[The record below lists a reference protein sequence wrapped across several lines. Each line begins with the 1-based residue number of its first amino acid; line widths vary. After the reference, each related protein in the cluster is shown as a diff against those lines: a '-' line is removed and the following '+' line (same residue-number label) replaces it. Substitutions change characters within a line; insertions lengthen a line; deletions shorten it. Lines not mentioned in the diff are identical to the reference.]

1 MINHNS
7 EYVLNVILFAGLEME
22 QNKIKIVMIFFSI
35 LCPLFKVS
43 LEASIYWLL
52 QISIISFIQNGTD
65 SIGWV
70 FFHKTCLILAPFI
83 SMSSLVC
90 CKITIFLNNDLF
102 VLFFLFVYFIYF
114 SRLFPFP
121 IYLEVPYYAILDI
134 SIMHSDMVVPC
145 P

>member
-1 MINHNS
+1 
-7 EYVLNVILFAGLEME
+7 ME
-22 QNKIKIVMIFFSI
+22 QTVLAGF
-35 LCPLFKVS
+35 
-43 LEASIYWLL
+43 
-52 QISIISFIQNGTD
+52 
-65 SIGWV
+65 

-90 CKITIFLNNDLF
+90 CKITIFLNDLF

-121 IYLEVPYYAILDI
+121 IYSEVPYYVILDI

-145 P
+145 PLGALVCEEHCACVMWPAHPGSYVNLLGIT